1 VNPEHRVLHV
11 LCVCLLLVVL
21 ESSYAQNPA
30 DVSRGTTGVK
40 PAEQVYKNIQV
51 LKGIPSDQLIPAMR
65 FMTASLGVE
74 CGFCHVEEHFDQ
86 DDKKPKQTARKMM
99 RMVSAINQNSFDN
112 HREVTC
118 NSCHHGSRLPV
129 SIPAVTVQ
137 PGMASLP
144 NGDKE
149 PQPNLPSAD
158 DLIHKYVEALGG
170 ASAIQKIT
178 TRAETGTAEFFGRQV
193 DVQIFDKTPDKLLS
207 TMHLPDGDSITA
219 LVGDQGWLIYPHR
232 PLVAMSSSD
241 VEATR
246 IDADLQ
252 FPLHV
257 KKLFPELKPA
267 APEKIAGRD
276 AYQLLAVGGGQP
288 RARFYF
294 DQESGLLVRM
304 VRYADSPLG
313 LNPLQIDYSDYRPV
327 NGVQVPFRWTTSRPE
342 GQFTIQLTD
351 VKHNIAIDDSKFVKP
366 SAPSG
371 MD

>member
-1 VNPEHRVLHV
+1 VSPEQRVLYG
-11 LCVCLLLVVL
+11 LGVCLLLVVL

-30 DVSRGTTGVK
+30 DVSRGTAGVK

-86 DDKKPKQTARKMM
+86 DDKKPKRTARKMM
-99 RMVSAINQNSFDN
+99 QMVSAINQNHFEN
-112 HREVTC
+112 HREITC
-118 NSCHHGSRLPV
+118 NSCHRGSRLPV
-129 SIPAVTVQ
+129 SIPAVTAQ
-137 PGMASLP
+137 PAVAAHGNTDEELR
-144 NGDKE
+144 
-149 PQPNLPSAD
+149 PNLPSAD

-178 TRAETGTAEFFGRQV
+178 TRAETGTAQFYGRQIE
-193 DVQIFDKTPDKLLS
+193 VQILDKTPDKLLS
-207 TMHLPDGDSITA
+207 TMRLPDGDSITA
-219 LVGDQGWLIYPHR
+219 LVGGQGWLMYPHR
-232 PLVAMSSSD
+232 PVLAMSSPD
-241 VEATR
+241 VAVTR

-257 KKLFPELKPA
+257 KQLFPELKPTT
-267 APEKIAGRD
+267 PEKIDGHD
-276 AYQLLAVGGGQP
+276 AYQLLAVVAGEA
-288 RARFYF
+288 RAKFYF

-313 LNPLQIDYSDYRPV
+313 LNPLEVDYGDYRAV

-351 VKHNIAIDDSKFVKP
+351 VKNNVAIDDTKFVKP
-366 SAPSG
+366 SGPNA
-371 MD
+371 MN